1 MDILI
6 LLVAV
11 LIGAILGWNL
21 REAVAMLLV
30 KKVLEDLK
38 QHEEPEDEETDE
50 RIPITIE
57 RHNNTFYVYS
67 KEKNEFMAQGS
78 TRAELEVV
86 LADRFPGKRFAV
98 DQKTL
103 SELGTTS

>member
-6 LLVAV
+6 VFVAV

-21 REAVAMLLV
+21 REAVAMLVV
-30 KKVLEDLK
+30 KKVLGELDQYEDPK
-38 QHEEPEDEETDE
+38 SEQTDE

-67 KEKNEFMAQGS
+67 REKNEFMAQGS
-78 TRAELEVV
+78 TRAELETV
-86 LADRFPGKRFAV
+86 LAERFPGKRFAV
-98 DQKTL
+98 DEKTL